1 MHEVNPNT
9 LNGMKKSLLFSL
21 IALLLIAGCK
31 QEVKQE
37 VKQEGLS
44 GKDTLMF
51 QYMDAYLNQLREP
64 RYQLFKTQNMWTFL
78 KLDTMT
84 GRIWQVQYS
93 VKGNEYRFET
103 ALDLNIRILTP
114 KDQICGRFTLYPT
127 DNMYNFLLLDQIDGR
142 CWQVQWST
150 EPKNRGVIAIN

>member
-1 MHEVNPNT
+1 MRKT
-9 LNGMKKSLLFSL
+9 LLLFSL
-21 IALLLIAGCK
+21 TALLLITGCK
-31 QEVKQE
+31 QEVQ
-37 VKQEGLS
+37 QEGLS
-44 GKDTLMF
+44 ERDTQMF
-51 QYMDAYLNQLREP
+51 QYLEAYLNQLREP

-84 GRIWQVQYS
+84 GQIWQVQYS

-127 DNMYNFLLLDQIDGR
+127 ENMYNFLLLDQIDGR

-150 EPKNRGVIAIN
+150 EPNNRGVIPIN

>member
-1 MHEVNPNT
+1 MRKT
-9 LNGMKKSLLFSL
+9 LLLFSL
-21 IALLLIAGCK
+21 TALLFITGCK
-31 QEVKQE
+31 QEVQ
-37 VKQEGLS
+37 QEGLS
-44 GKDTLMF
+44 ERDIKMF
-51 QYMDAYLNQLREP
+51 QYMEAYLNQLREP

-84 GRIWQVQYS
+84 GQIWQVQYS

-114 KDQICGRFTLYPT
+114 KDQICCRFTLYPT
-127 DNMYNFLLLDQIDGR
+127 ENMYNFLLLDQIDGR

-150 EPKNRGVIAIN
+150 EPNNRGVIPIN